1 MAKHAATARVHAT
14 ALVDPSA
21 ALGEGVVVGPYC
33 CVGGMV
39 ELGAGVVLESHVVVS
54 GRTRIGEGT
63 RIFPFASIGSPPQD
77 LKYAGEPSELVIG
90 KHNLIRESVTIN
102 LGTRGGGMVTRVGD
116 HCLFMANSHVGHD
129 CQVGDNVILVNSVAL
144 GGHITLGDYA
154 IIGGNSAV
162 HQFVRVG
169 KHAIVGGMTGVEHD
183 IIPYGSATGNR
194 AHLAGLNLVGLKR
207 RGFSREDIHKLRTAY
222 RLLFAEEG
230 TLQER
235 LEDVA
240 PMFAESALVQEVID
254 FIRAPSQRGICT
266 PHPDAETA

>member
-1 MAKHAATARVHAT
+1 MRNKIH
-14 ALVDPSA
+14 PSA
-21 ALGEGVVVGPYC
+21 IVDSDAKIGDDVAIGPYC
-33 CVGGMV
+33 CVGGEV
-39 ELGAGVVLESHVVVS
+39 ELGTGVVLESHVVVT

-63 RIFPFASIGSPPQD
+63 RIFPFASIGYQPQD

-90 KHNLIRESVTIN
+90 RRNMIRESVTMN
-102 LGTRGGGMVTRVGD
+102 PGTNGGGMVTRIGD
-116 HCLFMANSHVGHD
+116 DCLFMANCHVGHD
-129 CQVGDNVILVNSVAL
+129 CQVGNHVVMANTVAL
-144 GGHITLGDYA
+144 GGHIALGDYA

-162 HQFVRVG
+162 HQFVRIG

-183 IIPYGSATGNR
+183 VIPYGSVTGNR

-207 RGFSREDIHKLRTAY
+207 RGFGREDIHKLRTAY
-222 RLLFAEEG
+222 RLLFAPEG

-254 FIRAPSQRGICT
+254 FIRAPSQRGICQ
-266 PHPDAETA
+266 PHPDVEAV